1 MKTEEFNKKMVI
13 LTEEFINNWTHLVDI
28 YAEENELGPNHKL
41 CVFLFSHLGIVRALA
56 NRVWKV
62 GNNYMEAV
70 VALGE
75 EMKADA

>member
-1 MKTEEFNKKMVI
+1 MKTEEINKKIGI

-41 CVFLFSHLGIVRALA
+41 CVFLFSHLGIERALA

-75 EMKADA
+75 EMKTDA

>member
-1 MKTEEFNKKMVI
+1 MDSEEFNKKLAV

-41 CVFLFSHLGIVRALA
+41 CVFLFSHLGIERTLA